1 MILAAPAKC
10 NGRCVQRPFCS
21 VASHAKDVGQRPD
34 TPDHGGATTV
44 TNPSGEPADPATR
57 ALRELVDELGSCIT
71 ALDRARER
79 AVDLLRQ
86 REAGTTWL
94 DIVGG
99 ESRPLVVEQI
109 STVLGTLSTAG
120 HAWRREQAAALQAED
135 VSINRIAALFGVTRQ
150 RISTLLRGPGPTPAD

>member
-1 MILAAPAKC
+1 M
-10 NGRCVQRPFCS
+10 
-21 VASHAKDVGQRPD
+21 
-34 TPDHGGATTV
+34 

-150 RISTLLRGPGPTPAD
+150 RISTLLRGPGTTPAD